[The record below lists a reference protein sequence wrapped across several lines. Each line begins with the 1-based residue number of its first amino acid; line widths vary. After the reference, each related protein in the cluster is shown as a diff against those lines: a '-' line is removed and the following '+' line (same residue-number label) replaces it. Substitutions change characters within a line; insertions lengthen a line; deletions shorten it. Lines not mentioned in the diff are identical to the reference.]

1 MNDLASINKSIV
13 RNFESGRLKENTDED
28 CPDGAAF
35 VGICGMARVSDEL
48 EQMELVGEFHA
59 R

>member
-1 MNDLASINKSIV
+1 MRWAEFGIV